1 MTGGDA
7 TRLSS
12 AARSASVGSMGRA
25 STSCVPTR
33 GNAYIGDVDG
43 PEPMNPPPVLL
54 PYTHSSALLRWGP
67 AATRPPDGS
76 RVEERGSSTLTPP
89 GFLSAP
95 LIGRPSDPEWN
106 SGL

>member
-1 MTGGDA
+1 
-7 TRLSS
+7 
-12 AARSASVGSMGRA
+12 MGRA
-25 STSCVPTR
+25 SCVPTR

-54 PYTHSSALLRWGP
+54 PYTHSSARRWGS
-67 AATRPPDGS
+67 AAPPRDGS
-76 RVEERGSSTLTPP
+76 RVDVAFGDAGSSTLTPP

>member
-1 MTGGDA
+1 M
-7 TRLSS
+7 RLSS

-54 PYTHSSALLRWGP
+54 PYTHSREERRWGP
-67 AATRPPDGS
+67 AAPPDGS
-76 RVEERGSSTLTPP
+76 RVDAVSSTLTPP